1 MDCLD
6 ICIKYTWLALLSLY
20 GLYRVVNLQYLQEKL
35 CKINEKRF
43 KIYNFMEEMCIT
55 TKTGSEAALTHRLLC
70 DLLQLGCG
78 GEDRCQLE
86 SFQA

>member
-6 ICIKYTWLALLSLY
+6 IIHMACFAFSL
-20 GLYRVVNLQYLQEKL
+20 GFVQGGQTQYLQEKL

-78 GEDRCQLE
+78 REYRCQLE

>member
-1 MDCLD
+1 MACF
-6 ICIKYTWLALLSLY
+6 AFSLRFVQGGY
-20 GLYRVVNLQYLQEKL
+20 LVNLQYLQEKL

-43 KIYNFMEEMCIT
+43 KIYDFMEEMCIT

-70 DLLQLGCG
+70 DLLQLGCS

-86 SFQA
+86 SFQV